1 MAEPILTPWVLS
13 LSVVYV
19 LYIQWIGHFLLKN
32 RSQCNYPLA
41 FRLWTYSTVNYLMK
55 LRDIQ
60 LPSLSTYSG
69 DIFEPTSATLA
80 CMHAPSSSNFERQ
93 VAVEFREAC
102 CIIIY
107 YVVHVHKREWRHTA
121 CLSIYYY
128 VCGMTSLALM
138 RIQYCRFSVCHFAT
152 MRCMHF
158 TARSTY
164 VPLTDGAVRL

>member
-80 CMHAPSSSNFERQ
+80 CMHAPSSSNIEHQ

-107 YVVHVHKREWRHTA
+107 YIVHVHKREWRHTA
-121 CLSIYYY
+121 QQRERERERER
-128 VCGMTSLALM
+128 SLHCKKEWAL
-138 RIQYCRFSVCHFAT
+138 QSWHTESLYT
-152 MRCMHF
+152 M
-158 TARSTY
+158 
-164 VPLTDGAVRL
+164 

>member
-32 RSQCNYPLA
+32 RSQCNYALA

-55 LRDIQ
+55 LCDIQ

-80 CMHAPSSSNFERQ
+80 CMHAPSSSNIEHQ
-93 VAVEFREAC
+93 
-102 CIIIY
+102 
-107 YVVHVHKREWRHTA
+107 

-138 RIQYCRFSVCHFAT
+138 RIQYCRFSVMSLCYHAAHACCRFRLKDVAT
-152 MRCMHF
+152 VGWQ
-158 TARSTY
+158 TW
-164 VPLTDGAVRL
+164 

>member
-55 LRDIQ
+55 LHAFDCSFCHKR
-60 LPSLSTYSG
+60 T
-69 DIFEPTSATLA
+69 
-80 CMHAPSSSNFERQ
+80 APSVSGTYVLRAVKCMRRM
-93 VAVEFREAC
+93 VAKWHHRKTA
-102 CIIIY
+102 
-107 YVVHVHKREWRHTA
+107 VVVLDAHKREWRHTA

-138 RIQYCRFSVCHFAT
+138 RIQYCRFSVMSLRYHAAHAFHC
-152 MRCMHF
+152 
-158 TARSTY
+158 S
-164 VPLTDGAVRL
+164 